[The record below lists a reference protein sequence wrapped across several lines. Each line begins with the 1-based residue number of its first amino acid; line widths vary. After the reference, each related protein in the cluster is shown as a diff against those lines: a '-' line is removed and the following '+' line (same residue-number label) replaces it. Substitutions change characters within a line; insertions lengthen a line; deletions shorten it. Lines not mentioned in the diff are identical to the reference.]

1 MDPARSYVGTGLGQ
15 RNLAVQT
22 SGLLGFRARVVGRG
36 DSVQHSVRPRT
47 KGGHAVSFETPDRP
61 PEPAKQ
67 AGLPQ
72 GSLSLGKTWYFEML
86 LCAESDLG
94 SC

>member
-1 MDPARSYVGTGLGQ
+1 MDPAHSYMGTGLGQ
-15 RNLAVQT
+15 LNLAVQT
-22 SGLLGFRARVVGRG
+22 SGLLGCRSGVVGRG
-36 DSVQHSVRPRT
+36 DSVQHSVWPRT
-47 KGGHAVSFETPDRP
+47 KGGHAVSSETPDRP

-72 GSLSLGKTWYFEML
+72 GSLSLGMTWHFEML
-86 LCAESDLG
+86 LCAESELE